1 MRAGEREEVLHAMA
15 CSRVDGLESSVLRVA
30 GAFACGHRMASARML
45 TPRATSA
52 TMAVTVMSVLF
63 CTGLPSIP
71 AGYRVARYGPGRL
84 DGPGRQGPR
93 STA

>member
-1 MRAGEREEVLHAMA
+1 MTGR
-15 CSRVDGLESSVLRVA
+15 RVDGLESSVLRVA
-30 GAFACGHRMASARML
+30 GALGCGHRMASARML

-71 AGYRVARYGPGRL
+71 AGYRVALARPGRL
-84 DGPGRQGPR
+84 DGPGREGARP
-93 STA
+93 TA